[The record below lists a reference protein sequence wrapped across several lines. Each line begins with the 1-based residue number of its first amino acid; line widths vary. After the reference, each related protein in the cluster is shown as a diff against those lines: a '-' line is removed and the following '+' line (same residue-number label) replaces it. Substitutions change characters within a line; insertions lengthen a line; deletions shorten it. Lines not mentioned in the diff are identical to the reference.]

1 MRVLKRTAWIFIIFL
16 FSHLQAQAIIEIPDS
31 GWRLWPDSAASW
43 ENDALFLPDEVD
55 LARLPVNPPTGGWE
69 ILTASR
75 GIAVTLPST
84 VEEHYWGSFGFHP
97 YKDEYYFEREDSQVK
112 NGNYKGV
119 SWWWHD
125 IDIPSDY
132 SGKKVILH
140 VRGARLRAEVYLNQK
155 LVGYNIINETSFD
168 CDLSTAMIPGKKNRL
183 AIRITNPGGEMD
195 WVDTRYLTW
204 GKYRFHSSHGFGGLD
219 RGMTIRAHDPVYIE
233 DLWAMNTSDMTT
245 IRARAELINGT
256 GKIVEGT
263 ITYEIINPAHP
274 DKGPFKKVKPFEIGQ
289 NGSLSLNEAL
299 GFPDAQLWDPDHPNL
314 YRLQAT
320 IHCAASGSKKMED
333 TREVTF
339 GFRWF
344 EADGVGENAVL
355 RLNGKRIRLISAIS
369 WGFWGMNGLWPSP
382 ALAEKEVRDA
392 KTFGM
397 NCIQFHRNVGK
408 TEVLDAQDRLGL
420 LRYMEP
426 GGGQTALGEEYT
438 LYADSPGGPLDTSGK
453 NGDAK
458 TFAEKYME
466 AKIMQMVRDHRS
478 HPSLILYSVQNEIN
492 PDLRNPRVFRIIQQI
507 HQADP
512 SRIVMLKSG
521 IPPVNQ
527 VWMQPYDTTIYCDRG
542 DGYSGWWDKHTVGGP
557 GVWLDNM
564 YQNPQDFTHRSD
576 NRKEV
581 VTWGEML
588 GAAVP
593 DNHPQLIRQIKD
605 NGGKS
610 YDLQDHLEINH
621 AYGKFLDRWGF
632 RTAFPTNESLFLS
645 IGNKCYDFWGR
656 VIETARLSDENDF
669 LVISGWESTSIENHS
684 GLVDNMRNFKGN
696 PMLLRSRFAH
706 LRPVIKP
713 RALVIAAGERDTLDL
728 YLLNETN
735 RPAGKA
741 LTLTMIDPEG
751 KEIALG
757 SYPVPQWKQDQ
768 FVYPIAEAFTTPPLA
783 DEGRYLLRLG
793 DIENNSF
800 FSEETLLVVNTHPVI
815 SRKKQL
821 GVITHLPEMIDALNR
836 YPGIR
841 AEKYM
846 PGHNYDLIMATTR
859 LLQGWRSVVDSTT
872 AILGTDDDRL
882 FHTESWGYNKNLEY
896 IFGDLPKG
904 KATVTLRFA
913 EVTLSGAQ
921 DRVFDVA
928 INGNT
933 VLDDFDV
940 FRTAGGKNIAIDTSF
955 TVDDPDGIVKITIPE
970 HKINYAKF
978 SAIKVVAGDTVIAI
992 NCGGEPYRDK
1002 NGLVWQTY
1010 GQKLNIDDAVLQT
1023 VRNGTPLILIP
1034 DGSEAA
1040 EAYAKL
1046 LGKAGAYDYLG
1057 HVGNVRASWMG
1068 SWFFIRENPVFNGL
1082 PVNQAMRSYYQVPV
1096 GGSEGIMLDGKD
1108 VQVFVGYGRDHDRN
1122 IGAAV
1127 FTSMLGKGRILFF
1140 TLPGM
1145 AGGITGVQSGMQ
1157 PVILKRLL
1165 LNSVDYLTTNR

>member
-1 MRVLKRTAWIFIIFL
+1 MRSLKLLPWILALVIYAL
-16 FSHLQAQAIIEIPDS
+16 LQAGQIIEVPDS
-31 GWRLWPDSAASW
+31 GWRLWPDTAAAW
-43 ENDALFLPDEVD
+43 ENDDIYLPDEVD
-55 LARLPVNPPTGGWE
+55 LARLPVNPPSGGWE
-69 ILTASR
+69 ALNSSH
-75 GIAVTLPST
+75 GIEITLPSP
-84 VEEHYWGSFGFHP
+84 VEEHFWGAFGYRP
-97 YKDEYYFEREDSQVK
+97 YKNEYYFETEDPQVK

-119 SWWWHD
+119 SWWWHT
-125 IDIPSDY
+125 IDIPADFK
-132 SGKKVILH
+132 GKKVILH
-140 VRGARLRAEVYLNQK
+140 IRGARLRAEVYLNEK
-155 LVGYNIINETSFD
+155 LVGYSIINETAFN
-168 CDLSTAMIPGKKNRL
+168 CDLSEAMLPGEKNLL

-219 RGMTIRAHDPVYIE
+219 RGMTIRAHDPVYVN
-233 DLWAMNTSDMTT
+233 DLWAMNTPKTAT
-245 IRARAELINGT
+245 IKAQAKLTNASGEDI
-256 GKIVEGT
+256 KGT
-263 ITYEIINPAHP
+263 ITYEIIDPSQA
-274 DKGPFKKVKPFEIGQ
+274 DKVVSRIQKPFKI
-289 NGSLSLNEAL
+289 NGNMTLLLDEAL
-299 GFPDAQLWDPDHPNL
+299 SYPDAQLWDPDHPNL
-314 YRLQAT
+314 YRLRANIQCT
-320 IHCAASGSKKMED
+320 SASTSQHLKD

-344 EADGVGENAVL
+344 EADGIGNNAVL
-355 RLNGKRIRLISAIS
+355 RLNGKRLRLISAIS

-382 ALAEKEVRDA
+382 ALAEKEVKDA
-392 KTFGM
+392 KAFGM

-438 LYADSPGGPLDTSGK
+438 LYADSPKKPLDTSGK
-453 NGDAK
+453 QGDAK

-466 AKIMQMVRDHRS
+466 AKIMQMVRDHRR
-478 HPSLILYSVQNEIN
+478 HPSLVLYSVQNEIN
-492 PDLRNPRVFRIIQQI
+492 PDLKNPRVFRIIRRI
-507 HQADP
+507 HQEDP
-512 SRIVMLKSG
+512 SRIVVLKSG

-542 DGYSGWWDKHTVGGP
+542 NGYSGWWDRHTVGGP

-564 YQNPQDFTHRSD
+564 YKNPQDFTHHSD
-576 NRKEV
+576 NRKEI

-593 DNHPQLIRQIKD
+593 DNHTRLIRQIKA
-605 NGGKS
+605 NGGES
-610 YDLQDHLEINH
+610 YDLKDHLEVED
-621 AYGKFLDRWGF
+621 AYAKFLDRWGF
-632 RTAFPTNESLFLS
+632 RQAFPTDESLFLS

-684 GLVDNMRNFKGN
+684 GLVDNLRNFKGN
-696 PMLLRSRFAH
+696 PELLHSRFAH

-713 RALVIAAGERDTLDL
+713 RALVVAAGEKDTMDIF
-728 YLLNETN
+728 LLNETN
-735 RPAGKA
+735 QPASK
-741 LTLTMIDPEG
+741 TLQLSMISPDSGET
-751 KEIALG
+751 AFG
-757 SYPVPQWKQDQ
+757 SYSVPKWKKDC
-768 FVYPIAEAFTTPPLA
+768 FVYPIAEALTTPPLTK
-783 DEGRYLLRLG
+783 EGRYLLKLMDAENS
-793 DIENNSF
+793 DI
-800 FSEETLLVVNTHPVI
+800 FSEETLLVVNTHPEV
-815 SRKKQL
+815 SQKKQL
-821 GVITHLPEMIDALNR
+821 GVITHIPEMIGALNN

-841 AEKYM
+841 AEKYQ
-846 PGHNYDLIMATTR
+846 PGHHYDLILATTR

-872 AILGTDDDRL
+872 EISGTDDDRL

-896 IFGDLPKG
+896 IFSDLPKG
-904 KATVTLRFA
+904 KARVTLRFA
-913 EVTLSGAQ
+913 EVTLSGPEN
-921 DRVFDVA
+921 RVFDVA
-928 INGNT
+928 INGKT

-940 FRTAGGKNIAIDTSF
+940 FKTAGGKNIAIDTSF
-955 TVDDPDGIVKITIPE
+955 IVDAPAGVIKITIPE

-978 SAIKVVAGDTVIAI
+978 SAIKITAGDTVIAI

-1010 GQKLNIDDAVLQT
+1010 GQKLNIDGGVIQK
-1023 VRNGTPLILIP
+1023 VKEGTPLLLIP

-1040 EAYAKL
+1040 DAYAKL

-1068 SWFFIRENPVFNGL
+1068 SWFFIRENPVFEGL

-1096 GGSEGIMLDGKD
+1096 GGSEGIMLDGKN

-1127 FTSMLGKGRILFF
+1127 FTSTLGKGRILFF

-1145 AGGITGVQSGMQ
+1145 AGGVTGAQSGMQ

-1165 LNSVDYLTTNR
+1165 LNSFSYLTQS